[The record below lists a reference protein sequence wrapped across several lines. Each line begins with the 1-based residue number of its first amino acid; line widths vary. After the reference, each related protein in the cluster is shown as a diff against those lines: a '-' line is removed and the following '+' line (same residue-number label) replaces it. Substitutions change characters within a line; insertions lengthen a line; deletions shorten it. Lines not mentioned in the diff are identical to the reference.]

1 MEVYFEAI
9 KTLNSFGVQKVET
22 VNGRTNK
29 IFVRACHTRE
39 EAEIVADKKNK
50 ELTQKQDQLCYTHGL
65 NAKSVTKK

>member
-1 MEVYFEAI
+1 MEIYFEAI

-50 ELTQKQDQLCYTHGL
+50 ELTQKQD
-65 NAKSVTKK
+65 

>member
-22 VNGRTNK
+22 ANGRTNK
-29 IFVRACHTRE
+29 IFVRACSTRE

-50 ELTQKQDQLCYTHGL
+50 ELTQKQ
-65 NAKSVTKK
+65 K